1 MQDDSFFFWT
11 ILFSCSTYRNEIT
24 RRYFYRRYRILSL
37 SFLDSIGSNSP
48 LKSELDRAI
57 VGEAGKTARRLKV
70 ILEEAA
76 YAPTLPRGEFHH
88 RLGKICIGNFNDSPP
103 KASENHRRS
112 SPPFP
117 YPTWPNNV
125 FSIESS
131 NGKQNE
137 SGSGSSFLWTEE
149 GREGKTME
157 ERIRWTN
164 SR

>member
-1 MQDDSFFFWT
+1 MQDDSFFFLDNFIFVLHVSQWN
-11 ILFSCSTYRNEIT
+11 YEIY
-24 RRYFYRRYRILSL
+24 YFYRRYRILSL
-37 SFLDSIGSNSP
+37 SFLDSTGSNSP
-48 LKSELDRAI
+48 LKSGLDRAI

-76 YAPTLPRGEFHH
+76 YAPSLPRGEFHH
-88 RLGKICIGNFNDSPP
+88 FLGKICIGNFNDSPP

-137 SGSGSSFLWTEE
+137 SGSGSSLLWTRMGE
-149 GREGKTME
+149 GQGR
-157 ERIRWTN
+157 
-164 SR
+164 

>member
-1 MQDDSFFFWT
+1 MQDDSFFFFWT

-24 RRYFYRRYRILSL
+24 RWYFYRRYRILCL
-37 SFLDSIGSNSP
+37 SFLDSTGSNSP
-48 LKSELDRAI
+48 LKSGLDRAI

-76 YAPTLPRGEFHH
+76 YAPSLPRGEFHH
-88 RLGKICIGNFNDSPP
+88 FLGKICIGNFNDSPP

-137 SGSGSSFLWTEE
+137 SGSGSSLLWTGEGE
-149 GREGKTME
+149 GR
-157 ERIRWTN
+157 
-164 SR
+164 